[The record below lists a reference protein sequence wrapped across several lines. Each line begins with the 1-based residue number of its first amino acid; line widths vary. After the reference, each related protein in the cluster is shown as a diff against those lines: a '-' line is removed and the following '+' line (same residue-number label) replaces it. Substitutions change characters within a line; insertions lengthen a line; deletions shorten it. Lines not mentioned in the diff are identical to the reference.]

1 MLVALALAGLALVP
15 IAHSEV
21 GGHLKL
27 AAAGAAAGAVVV
39 VVLAFVVHR
48 RPAWLGLL
56 ALAALPFRIP
66 VGVGGSTASLL
77 LPLYGVI
84 GAGALAYAASRLRP
98 AEEPDPERTNHRVA
112 FLLRTLAAVMV
123 LYALQSLYSQDINQ
137 A

>member
-1 MLVALALAGLALVP
+1 MLAALVLAGLALVP

-27 AAAGAAAGAVVV
+27 AVAGAAAGAVAV
-39 VVLAFVVHR
+39 VVLALVVHR

-66 VGVGGSTASLL
+66 FTVGGSTVSLL

-84 GAGALAYAASRLRP
+84 GAGALSYAVTRLRP
-98 AEEPDPERTNHRVA
+98 AEEPDPERVDHRVA
-112 FLLRTLAAVMV
+112 FLLRALAAVVV
-123 LYALQSLYSQDINQ
+123 LYALQSLYSQDIN
-137 A
+137 